1 MFCFSQGHPT
11 TCFLGNICSELC
23 RMPTILDTL
32 KTAEN
37 LVAPIDYKVGTV
49 EEKRWKKWRTRNIY
63 ISELTLSLETNN
75 NMWYYKNINSLRS
88 PLYSPP
94 TKFLLLSLKED
105 FCK

>member
-49 EEKRWKKWRTRNIY
+49 EEKR
-63 ISELTLSLETNN
+63 
-75 NMWYYKNINSLRS
+75 
-88 PLYSPP
+88 
-94 TKFLLLSLKED
+94 
-105 FCK
+105 